1 MVEGLGV
8 CWNFLR
14 HTFFRG
20 WDGEKMGCNLAYPSW
35 GFSEVCI
42 LFLWNS
48 KSMRLDDWFPFG
60 RSYSQVRTV
69 SFRECN
75 SWKNLGFCFSS
86 ELLSKKLL
94 PLVQTDF
101 SESFLHTFCK
111 PLGSFQSFGSSTTVD
126 GSEIPIPTTVWMYK
140 NPVNNGMFHHLS
152 LNWWVDPGFLVAI
165 NLSKPVLRPQL
176 GLNSIRGLL

>member
-14 HTFFRG
+14 HTFSVVEMG
-20 WDGEKMGCNLAYPSW
+20 KKWDAISPTLHGSLVKFA
-35 GFSEVCI
+35 I
-42 LFLWNS
+42 HFLWNW
-48 KSMRLDDWFPFG
+48 KSMRLEDWFLFG
-60 RSYSQVRTV
+60 IFWDELFSGAMLVLGSVIHERIWDFASQV
-69 SFRECN
+69 SDYQ
-75 SWKNLGFCFSS
+75 
-86 ELLSKKLL
+86 KKLL

-126 GSEIPIPTTVWMYK
+126 GR
-140 NPVNNGMFHHLS
+140 NPYPNHRLDVHHPS

-165 NLSKPVLRPQL
+165 NLSKPVLGPPVGPQL
-176 GLNSIRGLL
+176 HKGTLLKSLH